1 MSRKKKYVWMD
12 LPLYVFLGMLLV
24 DVAGGIL
31 AAILLGHGAMVVE
44 SGRLVTLF
52 RWLRSFVSFF
62 MRLSNG
68 LPCKEEE
75 VYKMGSIK

>member
-1 MSRKKKYVWMD
+1 MD

-31 AAILLGHGAMVVE
+31 AAILLGHGAMIE

-62 MRLSNG
+62 HETVEWTTL
-68 LPCKEEE
+68 
-75 VYKMGSIK
+75 